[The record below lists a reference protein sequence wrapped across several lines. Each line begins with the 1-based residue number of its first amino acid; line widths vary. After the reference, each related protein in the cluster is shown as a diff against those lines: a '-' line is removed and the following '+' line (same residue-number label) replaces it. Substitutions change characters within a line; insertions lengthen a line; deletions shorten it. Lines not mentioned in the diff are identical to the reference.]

1 MGFSVI
7 NKVEIIESNTK
18 DPLINLKEE
27 KELFESS
34 LNGKI
39 ILRFWVNAPSVII
52 GKFQKEE
59 YEVNLPLAKS
69 LNIQILR
76 RLSGGGAVYHDEGV
90 LNITIVKEK
99 ELKLFS
105 SYIIDETR
113 YLTSLISEVIEKETH
128 ESTIINERNGI
139 FVKGKK
145 VAGSSVAVSKNFLYH
160 ISVLVNADLNI
171 LNKILQG
178 RPYEANEKR
187 FVKSIKSEVTNLK
200 ELNPSISIESFK
212 NHVKEHLAKNLHLKI
227 QQITSSF

>member
-113 YLTSLISEVIEKETH
+113 YLTSLISEVIEKET
-128 ESTIINERNGI
+128 
-139 FVKGKK
+139 
-145 VAGSSVAVSKNFLYH
+145 
-160 ISVLVNADLNI
+160 
-171 LNKILQG
+171 
-178 RPYEANEKR
+178 
-187 FVKSIKSEVTNLK
+187 
-200 ELNPSISIESFK
+200 
-212 NHVKEHLAKNLHLKI
+212 
-227 QQITSSF
+227 